1 MPPPTSV
8 PTPAVTPAARLV
20 VTSFNHVPLTT
31 TFSPPG
37 ECFGVS
43 SSDVY
48 LIDQQT
54 SCLPSGWSSAET
66 AFFSPGL
73 VCPNGYMS
81 ACHDNGG
88 VSTITTVTCCPQR
101 GPTVWLSC
109 VAEPTKLASS
119 LKDYMC
125 AWTAPAAGYST
136 DVTRSPNGKTV
147 TTSETLKSP
156 DAIYAYGVRMVYQST
171 DKSTTGTAVT
181 TGTKTTNGTSAAT
194 SAMASTKTSASPSSV
209 SGSSNST
216 VSTTA
221 VVIIAVCITVVICG
235 IVASLFLWWRRRSQ
249 PQHPSG
255 PNSDAPS
262 SIALTPESPVPN
274 APDLQ
279 PLHSNVPA
287 QVMSPTAVSTSDRMR
302 HVSMQSSMWNTMP
315 PSPPPAGPLPYHIS
329 KSLFDHQDDVLKR
342 NRQTEIS
349 NFSASDTTTAFDISN
364 AVELPVRSSASEL
377 PTPR

>member
-1 MPPPTSV
+1 MPPPSSV
-8 PTPAVTPAARLV
+8 PTPAVTPPARLV

-31 TFSPPG
+31 MFSPPG

-81 ACHDNGG
+81 ACHDTGG

-109 VAEPTKLASS
+109 VAEPSTLASS

-125 AWTAPAAGYST
+125 VWTAPAAGYST

-156 DAIYAYGVRMVYQST
+156 DAIHAYGVRMVYQST
-171 DKSTTGTAVT
+171 DTLPTGTAATTGTT
-181 TGTKTTNGTSAAT
+181 TASGTSAAT
-194 SAMASTKTSASPSSV
+194 SANTSTKTSASSSSSSV
-209 SGSSNST
+209 PGSSSST
-216 VSTTA
+216 ISTTA
-221 VVIIAVCITVVICG
+221 VVIIAVCITVPSRLRTVCHMRACKAQCG
-235 IVASLFLWWRRRSQ
+235 IRCRLHRLQLVPFLILLASLYSITKMMSSRGTDRR
-249 PQHPSG
+249 
-255 PNSDAPS
+255 
-262 SIALTPESPVPN
+262 
-274 APDLQ
+274 
-279 PLHSNVPA
+279 
-287 QVMSPTAVSTSDRMR
+287 
-302 HVSMQSSMWNTMP
+302 
-315 PSPPPAGPLPYHIS
+315 
-329 KSLFDHQDDVLKR
+329 K
-342 NRQTEIS
+342 
-349 NFSASDTTTAFDISN
+349 
-364 AVELPVRSSASEL
+364 
-377 PTPR
+377 